1 MTIASR
7 LAGSMRRVLRRA
19 GYAVVPAN
27 RLAYLD
33 EQATIAEKAANL
45 GMLAEGELGRAL
57 GLLDESLSQLNQDYF
72 VLHETGW
79 KRDGYF
85 VEFGATD
92 GRSFNNTWLLE
103 KAFGWSGI
111 LAEPARV
118 WRDALQN
125 SGRVARLEF
134 DCVWSK
140 TGETLTFS
148 EASWGELSTLESFRA
163 ADGHRR
169 RRSGTYPVQTIS
181 LNDMLARHRAPRE
194 MDYLSID
201 TEGSEY
207 EILKALD
214 FDRYRFGCITCEHNF
229 TDNREAVHA
238 LLTSHGYRR
247 VFTEFS
253 QFDDWYVNTDK

>member
-1 MTIASR
+1 MHRALSW
-7 LAGSMRRVLRRA
+7 A
-19 GYAVVPAN
+19 GYAMVPAD
-27 RLAYLD
+27 RLAYL
-33 EQATIAEKAANL
+33 EAQAVRGDKAANL
-45 GMLAEGELGRAL
+45 GMLAEEEMGRAQ
-57 GLLDESLSQLNQDYF
+57 GLLGESLSQLNQDYF

-103 KAFGWSGI
+103 KTFGWTGI

-118 WRDALQN
+118 WRDALQS
-125 SGRVARLEF
+125 SGRNARLEF

-140 TGETLTFS
+140 CGETLSFN
-148 EASWGELSTLESFRA
+148 EASWAELSTLETFQT

-169 RRSGTYPVQTIS
+169 RRAGSYPVQTVS
-181 LNDMLARHRAPRE
+181 LNDMLARHQAPRD

-229 TDNREAVHA
+229 TANRERIHD
-238 LLTSHGYRR
+238 LLASRGYRR
-247 VFTEFS
+247 KFTEFS
-253 QFDDWYVNTDK
+253 QFDDWYVRNET

>member
-7 LAGSMRRVLRRA
+7 LSGTIRRVLRRT
-19 GYAVVPAN
+19 GYAVIPAA
-27 RLAYLD
+27 RLAYLE
-33 EQATIAEKAANL
+33 EQAFKAEKAMNL
-45 GMLAEGELGRAL
+45 GMLEPADMGRAV
-57 GLLDESLSQLNQDYF
+57 GLLGESLSQLNQDFF
-72 VLHETGW
+72 VLGETHW

-103 KAFGWSGI
+103 KAFGWTGI
-111 LAEPARV
+111 LAEPARI

-125 SGRVARLEF
+125 SGRNARLEF

-140 TGETLTFS
+140 TGETLRFS

-169 RRSGTYPVQTIS
+169 RRAGSYPVQTVS
-181 LNDMLARHRAPRE
+181 LNDMLDRHQAPRN

-207 EILKALD
+207 EILQALD
-214 FDRYRFGCITCEHNF
+214 FDRYRFSCITVEHNF
-229 TDNREAVHA
+229 TANRELIHE
-238 LLTSHGYRR
+238 LLTAHGYQRK
-247 VFTEFS
+247 FTEFS
-253 QFDDWYVNTDK
+253 QFDDWYVREDG

>member
-1 MTIASR
+1 MFSR
-7 LAGSMRRVLRRA
+7 LTATIRRALRRV
-19 GYAVVPAN
+19 GYAVVPAD
-27 RLAYLD
+27 RLAYL
-33 EQATIAEKAANL
+33 EAQAVKALKAANL

-57 GLLDESLSQLNQDYF
+57 GLLGESLSQLNQDYF

-103 KAFGWSGI
+103 KAFGWTGI
-111 LAEPARV
+111 LAEPARS
-118 WRDALQN
+118 WREALQN
-125 SGRVARLEF
+125 AGRTARLEF

-140 TGETLTFS
+140 SGETLRFS
-148 EASWGELSTLESFRA
+148 EASWAELSTVETFQG
-163 ADGHRR
+163 ADNNRR
-169 RRSGTYPVQTIS
+169 RRVGTYPVQTVS
-181 LNDMLARHRAPRE
+181 LNDMLARHQAPRE

-214 FDRYRFGCITCEHNF
+214 FDRYRFACITCEHNF
-229 TDNREAVHA
+229 TANRELIHD
-238 LLTSHGYRR
+238 LLTAQGYRR
-247 VFTEFS
+247 KFTEFS
-253 QFDDWYVNTDK
+253 QFDDWYVHEQV